1 MVFLLQVFLCFYIV
15 LIPFQNMQTSTRTQT
30 GGNFPFAH
38 PGLHNSVRNAVLDY
52 TNPVGSLPLTSH
64 HLLASAANQA
74 LHFPKLREQENLLL
88 RQEAMKQARGE
99 RVAKKLQKLTP
110 VQDFEECCN
119 RYTESTHCIFFFFFF
134 KWIRLFCLVTCFVCL
149 FHLRKCITGFI
160 PPHILKNTREN
171 FLNFPNRA
179 QRKAYMLHLRTP
191 KCRYPPSSCCV

>member
-88 RQEAMKQARGE
+88 RQEAMKQARAE

-119 RYTESTHCIFFFFFF
+119 RYTETTHCIFFFFNGFGSSF
-134 KWIRLFCLVTCFVCL
+134 QRDVYL
-149 FHLRKCITGFI
+149 LRV
-160 PPHILKNTREN
+160 
-171 FLNFPNRA
+171 
-179 QRKAYMLHLRTP
+179 
-191 KCRYPPSSCCV
+191 S

>member
-1 MVFLLQVFLCFYIV
+1 MVFLLQLFLCFYILLV
-15 LIPFQNMQTSTRTQT
+15 PFQNMQTRTQT
-30 GGNFPFAH
+30 GGNFPFAL

-88 RQEAMKQARGE
+88 RQEAMKQARAE

-119 RYTESTHCIFFFFFF
+119 RYTETTHCIFFF
-134 KWIRLFCLVTCFVCL
+134 
-149 FHLRKCITGFI
+149 
-160 PPHILKNTREN
+160 
-171 FLNFPNRA
+171 
-179 QRKAYMLHLRTP
+179 
-191 KCRYPPSSCCV
+191 